1 MTKKQST
8 EDEDDF
14 EEFEDD
20 EFDDYEELE
29 FKKSSPKHATNAR
42 RRHEQLKEEKRL
54 ERLLNSDY
62 DYFED
67 DDLSDYDDFSNINDY
82 GDGDGDYDDMYD

>member
-1 MTKKQST
+1 MTKKKRT
-8 EDEDDF
+8 EDDDDF
-14 EEFEDD
+14 DEFEDD
-20 EFDDYEELE
+20 AFYDYEELE
-29 FKKSSPKHATNAR
+29 FKKTSPKHSLNAR

-67 DDLSDYDDFSNINDY
+67 DDISYFDDLGNLNNY
-82 GDGDGDYDDMYD
+82 NDGDYDDMYK